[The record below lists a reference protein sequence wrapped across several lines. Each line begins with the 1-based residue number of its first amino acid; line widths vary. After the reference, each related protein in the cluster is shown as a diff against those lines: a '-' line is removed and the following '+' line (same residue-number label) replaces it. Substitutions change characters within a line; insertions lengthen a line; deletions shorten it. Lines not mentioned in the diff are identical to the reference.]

1 MERPIHAD
9 IEEYRL
15 ARRRVIRA
23 AVVSIL
29 VISIGALGYW
39 YLGLRHQPGLWSVA
53 DCVYMTAITVTT
65 VGYGEV
71 IDVASVAGGREWTM
85 ILLLFGISANLYV
98 VSSIVSFFVEGDYA
112 QIRGYRRDQRRMKKL
127 SNHHVIC
134 GLGSTGANVL
144 AELLAVGE
152 TVVVIDES
160 EQALAHIDD
169 PRVVTVCGDAT
180 DDQVLARAAIERA
193 KGIVATLDDDKTN
206 LYVVLTARQL
216 SAKARIVAKGVSPAA
231 VAKLRRA
238 GADAVV
244 SPNLI
249 GGMRIASELVRPH
262 VVRFLDD
269 MLRDRGA
276 GLRIEEAQVGEHGPL
291 VGRTLKGA
299 DVRGATGALILAVRL
314 SDGAVEHAPKGDH
327 RFAPGQ
333 TLIAIGTTEQIGKLR
348 ELAGDRR

>member
-1 MERPIHAD
+1 MDRRILAD
-9 IEEYRL
+9 IEGYRL
-15 ARRRVIRA
+15 ARRRVVRA
-23 AVVSIL
+23 ALVSIL
-29 VISIGALGYW
+29 VLGLGALGYW

-65 VGYGEV
+65 VGFAET

-85 ILLLFGISANLYV
+85 LLLLFGISANLYV
-98 VSSIVSFFVEGDYA
+98 ISSITSFFVGGDYA
-112 QIRGYRRDQRRMKKL
+112 QIRGYTRDQRRMKKIQ
-127 SNHHVIC
+127 NHHVIC
-134 GLGSTGANVL
+134 GVGSTGAHVL

-152 TVVVIDES
+152 AVVVIDQS
-160 EQALAHIDD
+160 EEALAHVAD
-169 PRVVTVCGDAT
+169 PRVITICGDAT
-180 DDQVLARAAIERA
+180 DDEVLARAAIARA

-216 SAKARIVAKGVSPAA
+216 SAKARIVAKAVSPAA
-231 VAKLRRA
+231 AAKLRRA

-262 VVRFLDD
+262 VVKFLDD

-276 GLRIEEAQVGEHGPL
+276 GLRIEEAQVQDGGSL
-291 VGRTLKGA
+291 VGRTLRGA
-299 DVRGATGALILAVRL
+299 DVRGATGALILAVRM
-314 SDGAVEHAPKGDH
+314 SDGTVEHAPQSDL
-327 RFAPGQ
+327 RFEPGQ
-333 TLIAIGTTEQIGKLR
+333 LLIAIGTGEQIRKLR